1 MKNNNN
7 NNKNQKSF
15 ISDVVVTVREGVEY
29 LGDQT
34 SRYGRDKM
42 PPLLC
47 RILKLRKISAK
58 HVLNSKGQKVVSVN
72 TFLLTASKSYPFA
85 NFSILNFDGC
95 TGIKSFPLPQMTN
108 DQVYK
113 YNTFNAQISFTLGA
127 NCRYIVHLQNIM
139 R

>member
-58 HVLNSKGQKVVSVN
+58 YVLNNKGQKGVSVN
-72 TFLLTASKSYPFA
+72 TFLLAA
-85 NFSILNFDGC
+85 
-95 TGIKSFPLPQMTN
+95 
-108 DQVYK
+108 
-113 YNTFNAQISFTLGA
+113 
-127 NCRYIVHLQNIM
+127 
-139 R
+139 